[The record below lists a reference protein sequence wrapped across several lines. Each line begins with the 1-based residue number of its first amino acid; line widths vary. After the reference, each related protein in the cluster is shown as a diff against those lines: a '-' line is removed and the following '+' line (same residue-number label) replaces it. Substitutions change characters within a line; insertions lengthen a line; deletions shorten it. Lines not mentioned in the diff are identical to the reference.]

1 MLLLLVR
8 HGLTDL
14 TDTRLIGRIPGIS
27 LNDKGLSQAAA
38 AAELVAPL
46 PVTAILSSPLER
58 TQETAAALADL
69 KGLPMEMVDGL
80 LEVDYGEWAGQDFK
94 VLRKTDLW
102 KVVQQHP
109 SGARFPGGES
119 VREAQA
125 RIVASIEA
133 ILGQHPRGVVAA
145 FSHSDMIKLAVAHF
159 TGVHLDLYQRLV
171 VSAGS
176 VTALHLGSG
185 PPALVK
191 LNEVGNLDDLRLPPR
206 RRGKN

>member
-14 TDTRLIGRIPGIS
+14 TAARLVGRLPGVN
-27 LNDKGLSQAAA
+27 LNAEGQTQARA
-38 AAELVAPL
+38 AAELLAPV
-46 PVTAILSSPLER
+46 PVSVIVSSPLER
-58 TQETAAALADL
+58 TLQTAAPLVERT
-69 KGLPMEMVDGL
+69 GLSLVEDARL
-80 LEVDYGEWAGQDFK
+80 LEVDYGEWAGQEFK
-94 VLRKTDLW
+94 TLRKTDLW

-125 RIVASIEA
+125 RIVAAVEDLLA
-133 ILGQHPRGVVAA
+133 RHPGEVVAA

-159 TGVHLDLYQRLV
+159 TGIHLDLFQRLV

-176 VTALHLGSG
+176 VTALHLGKG
-185 PPALVK
+185 PPALIK
-191 LNEVGNLDDLRLPPR
+191 LNEVGSLADLKPVRA